1 MPVLTESR
9 TGDLSETLKATN
21 RSLSSQL
28 RVAMPGIIQS
38 FNAEAATCVVQPAI
52 KSGIADP
59 EGKTTSVSLPL
70 LVDVPVIF
78 PRGGGVTL
86 TFPVKAGDE
95 CLVIFADRCIDFWWQ
110 SGGVQEPADQRQ
122 HDLSDAFAIVGPQSQ
137 SKRIPG
143 ISTSTAQLRSDD
155 GAAYIELDPGSH
167 NVTVVTPA
175 KLIATAHGGTEIT
188 SPEITLNGNVTI
200 NGNLSQGMGAGGG
213 TATMQGPVAVN
224 NDLTA
229 GGISLMNHT
238 HGGVQS
244 GGSKTGGPQ

>member
-1 MPVLTESR
+1 MPVSTESR
-9 TGDLSETLKATN
+9 TGDLSETLKAIN
-21 RSLSSQL
+21 HALSSQL

-59 EGKTTSVSLPL
+59 EGKATSVSLPL

-137 SKRIPG
+137 SKRISG
-143 ISTSTAQLRSDD
+143 ISTNTAQLRSDD

-175 KLIATAHGGTEIT
+175 KLIATANGGTEIT

-213 TATMQGPVAVN
+213 TATMQGPVTVN
-224 NDLTA
+224 NDVIA
-229 GGISLMNHT
+229 GGISLKNHV
-238 HGGVQS
+238 HSGVQS

>member
-1 MPVLTESR
+1 MPVSTESR
-9 TGDLSETLKATN
+9 TGDLSETLKAIN
-21 RSLSSQL
+21 HSLSSQL

-38 FNAEAATCVVQPAI
+38 FNADAVTCVVQPAI
-52 KSGIADP
+52 KSGIADS

-86 TFPVKAGDE
+86 TFPVRAGDE
-95 CLVIFADRCIDFWWQ
+95 CLVVFADRCIDFWWQ
-110 SGGVQEPADQRQ
+110 SGGVQEPADDRQ
-122 HDLSDAFAIVGPQSQ
+122 HSLSDAFAIVGPQSQ
-137 SKRIPG
+137 SKIISG

-167 NVTVVTPA
+167 NITVITPA
-175 KLIATAHGGTEIT
+175 KLIATAKGGTEIT
-188 SPEITLNGNVTI
+188 SPEIVLNGNVTI

-213 TATMQGPVAVN
+213 TATMQGPVTVN
-224 NDLTA
+224 NDVTA
-229 GGISLMNHT
+229 AGISLKSHT

>member
-1 MPVLTESR
+1 MPVSTESR
-9 TGDLSETLKATN
+9 TGDLSETLKAIN
-21 RSLSSQL
+21 HALSSQL
-28 RVAMPGIIQS
+28 RVAIPGIIQS
-38 FNAEAATCVVQPAI
+38 FNADAVTCVVQPSI
-52 KSGIADP
+52 KSSIADQ

-95 CLVIFADRCIDFWWQ
+95 CLVVFADRCIDFWWQ

-122 HDLSDAFAIVGPQSQ
+122 HDLSDAFAIIGPQSQ
-137 SKRIPG
+137 SKRISG

-155 GAAYIELDPGSH
+155 GAVYIELDPGSH
-167 NVTVVTPA
+167 NVTVITPA

-200 NGNLSQGMGAGGG
+200 NGNLSQGMGSDGGA
-213 TATMQGPVAVN
+213 ATMQGPVTVN
-224 NDLTA
+224 NDVTA
-229 GGISLMNHT
+229 AGISLKNHV
-238 HGGVQS
+238 HSGVQS
-244 GGSKTGGPQ
+244 GGSNTGGPQ